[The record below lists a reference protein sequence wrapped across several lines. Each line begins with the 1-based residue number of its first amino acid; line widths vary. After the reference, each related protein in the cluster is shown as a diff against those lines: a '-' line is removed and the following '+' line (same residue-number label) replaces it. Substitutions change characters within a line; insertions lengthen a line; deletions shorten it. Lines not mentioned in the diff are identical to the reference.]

1 MPFII
6 ETNKTH
12 KQRMN
17 KIRIIRIV
25 MLAVG
30 IIFHFTLKPEATD
43 FLTGIAMGIGI
54 GLLLTG
60 RIGKSGQ

>member
-1 MPFII
+1 
-6 ETNKTH
+6 
-12 KQRMN
+12 
-17 KIRIIRIV
+17 

-30 IIFHFTLKPEATD
+30 IIFHFTLKTEATD
-43 FLTGIAMGIGI
+43 FLTGIVMGIGI